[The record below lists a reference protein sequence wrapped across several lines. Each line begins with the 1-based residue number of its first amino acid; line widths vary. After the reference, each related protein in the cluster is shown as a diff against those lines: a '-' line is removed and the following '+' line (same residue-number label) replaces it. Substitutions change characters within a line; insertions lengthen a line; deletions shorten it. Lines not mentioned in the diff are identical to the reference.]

1 MIAQD
6 RSARHEGPSG
16 SVPTMLPV
24 ERVFSYAD
32 ALGRYW
38 KVVAVV
44 TVVATSAALLLS
56 LLSTK
61 QYDATSKVLVG
72 DAEPINIVTQS
83 ASRSQDPERDL
94 NTGIELAKLNVP
106 AQRALARVGR
116 PMSVAALLARTEVG
130 PEGNSN
136 VVSIKVRDPSPAL
149 APVLANAFAEEY
161 VRFRRESARAP
172 YRNAADLARARL
184 RVLGDGEDSD
194 AERQALTRRI
204 NELEV
209 ASTVQT
215 GGAQLI
221 NRASPPTGP
230 AAPRTRLNVLAGL
243 IAGLF
248 FGCVLAFLLDRWHP
262 RLVGQIRA
270 ARTNLTRARADRPQ

>member
-6 RSARHEGPSG
+6 RSPRPEGPSG
-16 SVPTMLPV
+16 PAPTVLPV
-24 ERVFSYAD
+24 ERVFSYAN
-32 ALGRYW
+32 ALARYW
-38 KVVAVV
+38 KVVAV
-44 TVVATSAALLLS
+44 ATALATFTALFLS
-56 LLSTK
+56 VLSTK

-94 NTGIELAKLNVP
+94 NTGVELAKLNVP
-106 AQRALARVGR
+106 AERALRRVGR

-136 VVSIKVRDPSPAL
+136 VVSIKVRDPSPAR
-149 APVLANAFAEEY
+149 AAALANAFAEEY
-161 VRFRRESARAP
+161 VRFRRESVRAP
-172 YRNAADLARARL
+172 YRRAAELARARV
-184 RVLGDGEDSD
+184 RVLGDDADSAGER
-194 AERQALTRRI
+194 EALMRRI

-221 NRASPPTGP
+221 NLASRPTGP
-230 AAPRTRLNVLAGL
+230 AAPRTRLNVVAGF

-248 FGCVLAFLLDRWHP
+248 FGCVLAFILDRWFP
-262 RLVGQIRA
+262 RLVGQMRA
-270 ARTNLTRARADRPQ
+270 ARTNLSAR